1 MLIAH
6 PIPGKGKSSMLC
18 AAFIDG
24 APKSAKGHVFY
35 GTLGEPLRIY
45 RQALLKGEPCWLIDN
60 SYFDSVR
67 GQQFRVTLNTLQV
80 MGARNRESDGKRFDA
95 LGLEIKVGTP
105 EPPGFSVVVCRQS
118 EAFMRDIACDPYW
131 IEKALE
137 TLDPI
142 RTRERPW
149 LRDKAAQQSTLVEDL
164 RGAAG
169 LLTHSS
175 AAAVTALLEC
185 VPIITSEMS
194 AVHGCNLDLGTRR
207 HFMNVLADNQFT
219 LNELK
224 DGTAWRLL
232 NR

>member
-24 APKSAKGHVFY
+24 APRSATGHVFY
-35 GTLGEPLRIY
+35 GTLGEPLKVY
-45 RQALLKGEPCWLIDN
+45 RKALLKGEPCWLIDG

-67 GQQFRVTLNTLQV
+67 GRQFRVTLNTLQV
-80 MGARNRESDGKRFDA
+80 LGARNRESGGKRFGA
-95 LGLEIKVGTP
+95 LGLEIKRPQRAANGHT
-105 EPPGFSVVVCRQS
+105 VVCHQS
-118 EAFMRDIACDPYW
+118 PEFMRDIACDPFW
-131 IEKALE
+131 VQRH
-137 TLDPI
+137 LDFLAPL
-142 RTRERPW
+142 RTVQRPW
-149 LRDKAAQQSTLVEDL
+149 VRDKAAQQATLVDDL
-164 RGAAG
+164 QGASM

-175 AAAVTALLEC
+175 AAAVTALLEG
-185 VPIITSEMS
+185 VPIIVSKMS
-194 AVHGCNLDLGTRR
+194 AVAGCGMHDRR

-219 LNELK
+219 IDELK

>member
-24 APKSAKGHVFY
+24 APRSAAGHVFY

-95 LGLEIKVGTP
+95 LGLAIKDWNPTP
-105 EPPGFSVVVCRQS
+105 GGPLVVCHQS
-118 EAFMRDIACDPYW
+118 EAFMRDIACDPFW
-131 IEKALE
+131 VHRKIAD
-137 TLDPI
+137 TLGTVPL
-142 RTRERPW
+142 RQRPW
-149 LRDKAAQQSTLVEDL
+149 LRDKMVQQSTLVEDL

-175 AAAVTALLEC
+175 AAAVSALLEG
-185 VPIITSEMS
+185 VPAITHYSS
-194 AVHGCNLDLGTRR
+194 AVFGCGASERL
-207 HFMNVLADNQFT
+207 HFMNVLADRQFT

>member
-24 APKSAKGHVFY
+24 APRSATGHVFY

-80 MGARNRESDGKRFDA
+80 MGARHRESDGKRFAA
-95 LGLEIKVGTP
+95 LSIEIKRPQRAANGH
-105 EPPGFSVVVCRQS
+105 VVVCHQS
-118 EAFMRDIACDPYW
+118 PEFMRDIACDPFW
-131 IEKALE
+131 VQRQ
-137 TLDPI
+137 LDMLAPLSVKQ
-142 RTRERPW
+142 RPW
-149 LRDKAAQQSTLVEDL
+149 LRDKAAQQATLVDDL
-164 RGAAG
+164 RSANL

-175 AAAVTALLEC
+175 AAAVTALLEG
-185 VPIITSEMS
+185 VPAHTHYSS
-194 AVHGCNLDLGTRR
+194 AVFDCPLNDRQ

-219 LNELK
+219 LDELK